1 MFQKIS
7 TVLLVTV
14 FAFSTFS
21 CRSSKKIL
29 ETSDVDM
36 NDVVLV
42 QHVDI
47 KPMFDGK
54 NYEQSF
60 REYLSK
66 NIRYPIETLQKG
78 ISDRVVVQFIIEKDG
93 SVRYAKVIQS
103 VHKSIDAEA
112 LRLIKN
118 SPSWTPG
125 IKDGEAVRVI
135 LNCPITFRNLGII
148 NR

>member
-1 MFQKIS
+1 MFKKIS
-7 TVLLVTV
+7 TVLLATV

-21 CRSSKKIL
+21 CKSSKKIL
-29 ETSDVDM
+29 ETSDIDM
-36 NDVVLV
+36 DDVVLV

-66 NIRYPIETLQKG
+66 NIIYPIEALQKG
-78 ISDRVVVQFIIEKDG
+78 ISGRVVVQFIIEKDG

-135 LNCPITFRNLGII
+135 LDCPITFRNLGII